1 MAIKKDFAIAI
12 HPGEILQE
20 ELEARGLSQ
29 TALAQHLDIHQSKIN
44 EICKGRRGI
53 SPEMA
58 VQLGRA
64 FGNSPQFW
72 LNLQTNWELS
82 KVDQALFEEIEELAA

>member
-12 HPGEILQE
+12 HPGEVLQDE
-20 ELEARGLSQ
+20 IEARGISQ
-29 TALAQHLDIHQSKIN
+29 TALAQHLGVHQSKIN

-58 VQLGRA
+58 VQLSRA
-64 FGNSPQFW
+64 FGNSPGFW

-82 KVDQALFEEIEELAA
+82 QVDQTLFEEIEELAA